1 MEEIGGKP
9 CIVVD
14 VPPTSEPPHVY
25 RDGIFVRRGTRSLR
39 AAGADIAGLL
49 QRRRQEPVRW
59 ERLPALSFALE
70 ELDQNEIAR
79 TVQQEQTN
87 RWQASRQELSVE
99 ASLRLLNLAERGM
112 PLNSAI
118 VLFARQPARLY
129 PQIRVR
135 VARFASDNPSEIIDH
150 RTFEGHVFRLVETDL
165 TFLQAHLPVAST
177 LPGAELIRADKPLY
191 PPGAI
196 REALINALMHRD
208 YATYDGGVAG
218 RMYPDRIEF
227 WNSGALPQGMTVETL
242 RQGYVSRPHNP
253 DIAHVFL
260 LRGSAERMGIGARR
274 IVAECVEA
282 GLPEPTWEEQGGGIL
297 LTLRRTP
304 AVVAPKRNM
313 PLSRRQ
319 AAFLEQTPSGERITA
334 QEYHRRFAPDVSD
347 RQARLRNLDSLLKWG
362 MRAARA
368 AGLRLLT
375 CVHPC
380 PNEQAKANNQQAYR
394 DSRFCITLI
403 IVWMPDFILFLLASL
418 VSGRAN
424 RLRFRL
430 DGTHYRAS
438 ISHRHYSVLGISE
451 RICLQQL
458 LTPQTSRVFDT
469 VCG

>member
-1 MEEIGGKP
+1 MIASILQPLIEQGENVRAEFKSAVENVEAVGETVSAFLNAGGGTLVAGVTASGAVRGIENAQEMAGHIRQDLIQHLSPQASYSVGVEEIGGKP

-14 VPPTSEPPHVY
+14 VPPGSEPPYVY

-49 QRRRQEPVRW
+49 QRRRQEPIRW
-59 ERLPALSFALE
+59 ERLSALSIAVE
-70 ELDQNEIAR
+70 ELDQNEIAH
-79 TVQQEQTN
+79 TVKQEQNN
-87 RWQASRQELSVE
+87 RWQANRQDFSVE
-99 ASLRLLNLAERGM
+99 DALNALNLAERGM

-150 RTFEGHVFRLVETDL
+150 RTFEGHAFALLEQTL

-208 YATYDGGVAG
+208 YATYDGGVAV

-260 LRGSAERMGIGARR
+260 LRGLAERMGIGARR

-304 AVVAPKRNM
+304 AVVTPKRNM
-313 PLSRRQ
+313 HLSRRQ

-334 QEYHRRFAPDVSD
+334 QEYHRRFASDVSD
-347 RQARLRNLDSLLKWG
+347 RQARTELGQLVEMGYARREGSGPATAYVRTSLPK
-362 MRAARA
+362 
-368 AGLRLLT
+368 
-375 CVHPC
+375 
-380 PNEQAKANNQQAYR
+380 
-394 DSRFCITLI
+394 
-403 IVWMPDFILFLLASL
+403 
-418 VSGRAN
+418 
-424 RLRFRL
+424 
-430 DGTHYRAS
+430 
-438 ISHRHYSVLGISE
+438 
-451 RICLQQL
+451 
-458 LTPQTSRVFDT
+458 
-469 VCG
+469 